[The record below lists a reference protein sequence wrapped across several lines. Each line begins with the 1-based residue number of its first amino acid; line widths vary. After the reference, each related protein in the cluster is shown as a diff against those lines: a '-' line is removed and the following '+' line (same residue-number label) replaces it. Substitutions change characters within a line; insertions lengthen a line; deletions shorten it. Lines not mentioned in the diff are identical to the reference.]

1 MGSHDVDY
9 NIYDKMQHKDRLCK
23 ELYNKTHDTMR
34 EDLNESKMGDQINE
48 KKMDK
53 RHGLKTYSKQKKID
67 VKNILES
74 EEKKVRVGEKGIFVR
89 GRIFEDKTTFTA
101 DRDKQI
107 IEKLD
112 HRNGTRHNRS
122 LDENTSNR
130 NSTVSFLSQ
139 YFSFM
144 SYFVGNLQV
153 KLYFV

>member
-1 MGSHDVDY
+1 MAPIDQAHINDNLFIGQLNQQNVTTL
-9 NIYDKMQHKDRLCK
+9 NRNN
-23 ELYNKTHDTMR
+23 LY
-34 EDLNESKMGDQINE
+34 DLNINTTQINSAS
-48 KKMDK
+48 D
-53 RHGLKTYSKQKKID
+53 Y
-67 VKNILES
+67 
-74 EEKKVRVGEKGIFVR
+74 
-89 GRIFEDKTTFTA
+89 
-101 DRDKQI
+101 RDKQI

-153 KLYFV
+153 KLYFI